1 MRGKILLILLCL
13 LLLASPLLAKSYSI
27 TNASIKMQIHD
38 DASIDADETLT
49 FLFSGQ
55 YTFAY
60 RDIPNGSWHISEISV
75 TENETPVPFT
85 VTPINNQTRIRWTYT
100 ANSEIRTFT
109 IHYRLENAIKAYSDV
124 ADLNWKVWGDNW
136 EVPVTNLYGEIILPK
151 PVSDAKQVYSWGHP
165 KIEGKMGLE
174 NNQKLIFQTLYAPA
188 NQWVEIRMAFP
199 RELLTTVTYAQ
210 TENSPGLQKI
220 ESEEKQF
227 ALYDSLS
234 IFLIPLLILA
244 FIGFLIWTYLSFGKD
259 PEVSYHAIY
268 EREPPY
274 EYGPAIVQALSRDFS
289 HTPDSKSFVAE
300 MFYLAWLGYLQFEK
314 IPKEK
319 ILGVFGRDYD
329 YNVRYANPKKPVS
342 LSDSQNHLLSLLKK
356 YTDNQNP
363 FAFSKFEEKTRQQ
376 TGEFQKD
383 FKAWQKLV
391 ETEAKKMDF
400 FEKKS
405 GLKRLIVGT
414 LAFIIALAILV
425 PAGAIFL
432 IWISFLAFPVFAH
445 IISKRT
451 EKGTLH
457 HKQWENFK
465 KFLNDFS
472 QIKQYPPE
480 SLVLWEKYLVYAI
493 GFGIAHKV
501 AQYMKLLVSE
511 RELTN
516 SAIFVGGYHG
526 GWNDVNAFA
535 QSAVA
540 YAPSFATASGTSGS
554 GGFGGGGGGGG
565 GGG

>member
-109 IHYRLENAIKAYSDV
+109 IHYRLENAIKAF
-124 ADLNWKVWGDNW
+124 
-136 EVPVTNLYGEIILPK
+136 
-151 PVSDAKQVYSWGHP
+151 SDAKQVYSWGHP

-274 EYGPAIVQALSRDFS
+274 EYGPAIVQASR
-289 HTPDSKSFVAE
+289 AE
-300 MFYLAWLGYLQFEK
+300 
-314 IPKEK
+314 
-319 ILGVFGRDYD
+319 
-329 YNVRYANPKKPVS
+329 
-342 LSDSQNHLLSLLKK
+342 
-356 YTDNQNP
+356 
-363 FAFSKFEEKTRQQ
+363 
-376 TGEFQKD
+376 
-383 FKAWQKLV
+383 
-391 ETEAKKMDF
+391 
-400 FEKKS
+400 
-405 GLKRLIVGT
+405 
-414 LAFIIALAILV
+414 
-425 PAGAIFL
+425 
-432 IWISFLAFPVFAH
+432 
-445 IISKRT
+445 
-451 EKGTLH
+451 
-457 HKQWENFK
+457 
-465 KFLNDFS
+465 
-472 QIKQYPPE
+472 
-480 SLVLWEKYLVYAI
+480 
-493 GFGIAHKV
+493 
-501 AQYMKLLVSE
+501 
-511 RELTN
+511 
-516 SAIFVGGYHG
+516 
-526 GWNDVNAFA
+526 
-535 QSAVA
+535 
-540 YAPSFATASGTSGS
+540 
-554 GGFGGGGGGGG
+554 
-565 GGG
+565 